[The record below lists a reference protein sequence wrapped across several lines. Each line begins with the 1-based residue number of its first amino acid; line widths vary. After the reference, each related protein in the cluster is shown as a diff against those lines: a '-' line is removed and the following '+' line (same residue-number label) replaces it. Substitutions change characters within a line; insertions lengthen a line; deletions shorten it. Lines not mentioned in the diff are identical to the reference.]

1 MAILTIKEAIQK
13 AAIASKNYTDT
24 IAASKVTAIPGKGL
38 SDNNLSSAM
47 IAKYEE
53 AYSHVSAPHLQLGS
67 TQTTAFRGD
76 HGLTAYNHSQASHA
90 PANAQKNSDITKAE
104 IEAKLTGTITTH
116 SHSSTPSADKV
127 ANTLKVQL
135 NGGAIEGTNQFT
147 YDGSV
152 AKTVNIT
159 PSGIGAAKAEHGTH
173 LTLGTGSGN
182 AYRGDY
188 GNTAYQHSQ
197 AAHAPS
203 NAEVNQNAFSNVAV
217 NGQTTVSADT
227 ATDTLTLVAGTN
239 VTITTDADSDSVTIT
254 AKDTT
259 YSNATTSANGLM
271 SKDDKSKLNGIASGA
286 EVNQNAFAKVT
297 VGETT
302 IVADAK
308 QDTLTIVAGSNVT
321 ITPDSTNDK
330 ITIASTDTWRGI
342 QNNLTS
348 TSADQSLSAAQGKV
362 LKELIDGKADSEHGT
377 HVTYGGSTS
386 ALVSG
391 GTGSA
396 GSSTSVSRA
405 DHTHTLPAYPT
416 ALKSPESIKIQLNG
430 GTTEGTNQFTYDGS
444 AAKTISV
451 TPANIGASPSGH
463 THDDRYYTESEVNTK
478 ISDAIST
485 AQTNATSAA
494 NSYTDTAIGNLIDGA
509 PDALNT
515 LNELAAALGDNADYA
530 ASITNLLANKVDK
543 VSGKAL
549 STNDF
554 TNTYKSKLDGIASN
568 AEVNQN
574 AFSNFKVGD
583 TTVAADTK
591 TDTVEFVAGNNI
603 TITPDSTNDIIT
615 IAAKDTTYS
624 VATTSANGLMS
635 SSDKSKLDG
644 IEANANNYSHPTTA
658 GNKHIPTGGSSG
670 QFLAYD
676 SSGTAKWV
684 SNPNTDYRVKTSEAQ
699 TTKLY
704 LTGATGAATGELKY
718 DSAVFLD
725 TTAGHLTATQFNGA
739 LNGNAS
745 SATTAAACSGNSAT
759 ATTASKVSKS
769 LTIKLKSG
777 TTEGTDLFAFNGSSA
792 KTIDITPA
800 AIGAAE
806 ASHGTHVTYATVA
819 GKAAGTAAVGTSDK
833 VAREDH
839 VHPLQTTVSGN
850 AGSATKLKTARD
862 ITIGNKTNSFNGS
875 SSITFTLTDI
885 GIEQITDTEINALMD
900 EVFGTQS

>member
-1 MAILTIKEAIQK
+1 MAILTIKEAIQR

-24 IAASKVTAIPGKGL
+24 IAATKVTVIPGKGL
-38 SDNNLSSAM
+38 SDNNLSSDM

-76 HGLTAYNHSQASHA
+76 HGLTAYNHSQDAHA

-135 NGGAIEGTNQFT
+135 NSGVTEGTNQFT

-159 PSGIGAAKAEHGTH
+159 PAAIGAAASSHGTH
-173 LTLGTGSGN
+173 LVLGTGSEN

-188 GNTAYQHSQ
+188 GNIAYQHSQ

-203 NAEVNQNAFSNVAV
+203 NAEKNQNAFSNVAV
-217 NGQTTVSADT
+217 DGQTTVSADT
-227 ATDTLTLVAGTN
+227 ATDTLTLKAGTN
-239 VTITTDADSDSVTIT
+239 VTITTDATNDAVTIT

-259 YSNATTSANGLM
+259 YGTATTSANGLM
-271 SKDDKSKLNGIASGA
+271 SKDDKSKLDGIASGA
-286 EVNQNAFAKVT
+286 EANQNAFAKVT

-302 IVADAK
+302 ITADAK
-308 QDTLTIVAGSNVT
+308 QDTLTVVAGSNVT

-330 ITIASTDTWRGI
+330 ITIASTNTWRGI

-377 HVTYGGSTS
+377 HVVYGGSTS

-396 GSSTSVSRA
+396 GSSSSVSRA
-405 DHTHTLPAYPT
+405 DHTHTLPSYPT
-416 ALKSPESIKIQLNG
+416 ALKNPNAIKIQLNG

-444 AAKTISV
+444 NTKTINV
-451 TPANIGASPSGH
+451 TPSSIGASSSGH

-543 VSGKAL
+543 VSGKGL
-549 STNDF
+549 SANDF
-554 TNTYKSKLDGIASN
+554 TSTYKSKLDGIASG

-583 TTVAADTK
+583 TTVAADSK

-603 TITPDSTNDIIT
+603 TITPDSTYDKIT

-624 VATTSANGLMS
+624 AATTSANGLMS
-635 SSDKSKLDG
+635 SSDKSKLDS
-644 IEANANNYSHPTTA
+644 IEENANNYVHPTTA
-658 GNKHIPTGGSSG
+658 GNKHIPSGGSSG
-670 QFLAYD
+670 QFLGYSAD
-676 SSGTAKWV
+676 GTAAWV
-684 SNPNTDYRVKTSEAQ
+684 NNPNTDYRVKTTAAA

-704 LTGATGAATGELKY
+704 LTGCTGATTGELKY
-718 DSAVFLD
+718 DGSVYLD

-745 SATTAAACSGNSAT
+745 SATTAAACSGNSVT

-769 LTIKLKSG
+769 LAIKLNGG
-777 TTEGTDLFAFNGSSA
+777 TTEGTDLFTFNGSSA
-792 KTIDITPA
+792 KTINITPA
-800 AIGAAE
+800 AIGAA
-806 ASHGTHVTYATVA
+806 ASSHGTHVTWATTA
-819 GKAAGTAAVGTSDK
+819 PKANGTAAVGTVGR

-850 AGSATKLKTARD
+850 AGSATQLQTARN
-862 ITIGNKTNSFNGS
+862 ITIGDKTNSFNGTS
-875 SSITFTLTDI
+875 DIEFTLVDI
-885 GIEQITDTEINALMD
+885 GIEQITDTEITALME
-900 EVFGTQS
+900 EVFGA